1 MKIHVPCNHLF
12 DMKYLF
18 NMKYLKMLI
27 ERRLAYSTL
36 NTPYMYSEKLEKY
49 EMFTSLSQSEY
60 KKNTKFY
67 HIWMKTN
74 FNK

>member
-1 MKIHVPCNHLF
+1 
-12 DMKYLF
+12 
-18 NMKYLKMLI
+18 
-27 ERRLAYSTL
+27 
-36 NTPYMYSEKLEKY
+36 MYFEELEKH

-67 HIWMKTN
+67 HIWMKKN